1 MKVVIFGKAGGREQ
15 ALARKMRSQGHVVVL
30 STDPEA
36 EQADLFV
43 GGPEAP
49 LVDGVADRL
58 RAQGK
63 LVFGPGADGAQLE
76 GSKAWMKQLLTD
88 AGVPT
93 ARWQS
98 GTIAESGP
106 LLEFIDEL
114 GGNAVVKTDY
124 LAGGKGAKVW
134 HHRDEALHD
143 VISKCEPYG
152 SGRAVVVEEVLVGR
166 EFSVFAICDGQ
177 RAVSF
182 GSAQDYKYL
191 PRDGE
196 LLMTGGVGS
205 YSPVDWVTPELTE
218 LVMATC
224 IRPTLKALQAR
235 GIDYR
240 GVLYWGGMLLPDG
253 RVMTLEYNIR
263 FGDPEIQS
271 VLPRLESDL
280 AVILMQA
287 AQGDIQTPIIFGNL
301 ASVCVVLCSEGYP
314 DSPRLGDVI
323 SGVKD
328 AESERFTHVLLAG
341 AERNDTGEL
350 ISAGGRTLNVVGQCE
365 WDTRYNTPEKLLEVA
380 RARAYDAAA
389 KINWPGMQ
397 YHPGIALP

>member
-1 MKVVIFGKAGGREQ
+1 MKVVVFGKAGGREQ
-15 ALARKMRSQGHVVVL
+15 ALARKMREQGHEVAL
-30 STDPEA
+30 TTNPEA
-36 EQADLFV
+36 EEADLFV

-49 LVDGVADRL
+49 LVDGMADQL

-93 ARWQS
+93 ARWQC
-98 GTIAESGP
+98 GTIADSTR
-106 LLEFIDEL
+106 LHRFIDEL
-114 GGNAVVKTDY
+114 GGSAVVKTDY
-124 LAGGKGAKVW
+124 LMGGKGAAVW
-134 HHRDEALHD
+134 HDAEAAKHD
-143 VISKCEPYG
+143 VVHKCEPYG
-152 SGRAVVVEEVLVGR
+152 SGRTVVVEEVLEGR
-166 EFSVFAICDGQ
+166 EFSVFAICDGKE
-177 RAVSF
+177 AASF

-191 PRDGE
+191 PRDGQ

-218 LVMATC
+218 LVMRTC
-224 IRPTLKALQAR
+224 IQPTLDILRVR

-240 GVLYWGGMLLPDG
+240 GVLYWGGMLMPDG

-280 AVILMQA
+280 AVILSRA
-287 AQGDIQTPIIFGNL
+287 AAGSLDVPIRFNDN

-314 DSPRLGDVI
+314 DTPRLGDVI
-323 SGVKD
+323 TGVED
-328 AESERFTHVLLAG
+328 AESERFTHVLSAG
-341 AERNDTGEL
+341 TERNGTGDL
-350 ISAGGRTLNVVGQCE
+350 VSAGGRTLNVVGQCE
-365 WDTRYNTPEKLLEVA
+365 WGTCYNTPEKVLEVA
-380 RARAYDAAA
+380 RARAYDAVA
-389 KINWPGMQ
+389 KINWLGMQ

>member
-15 ALARKMRSQGHVVVL
+15 ALARKMRSQGHKVIL
-30 STDPEA
+30 SIDPET
-36 EQADLFV
+36 EEADLFV

-49 LVDGVADRL
+49 LVDGVADHL

-76 GSKAWMKQLLTD
+76 GSKVWMKQLLSD

-98 GTIAESGP
+98 GTIADSEA
-106 LLEFIDEL
+106 LVKFVDEL

-124 LAGGKGAKVW
+124 LAGGKGAAVW
-134 HHRDEALHD
+134 HEAEAAKHD
-143 VISKCEPYG
+143 IVHKCEPYG
-152 SGRAVVVEEVLVGR
+152 SGKAVVVEEVLEGR
-166 EFSVFAICDGQ
+166 EFSVFAVCDGKT
-177 RAVSF
+177 AVSF

-224 IRPTLKALQAR
+224 IRPTLQALQTR

-271 VLPRLESDL
+271 VLPRLRSDL
-280 AVILMQA
+280 AVVLSRA
-287 AQGDIQTPIIFGNL
+287 ATGSLDVPVRFNDK
-301 ASVCVVLCSEGYP
+301 ASVCVVQCSENYP
-314 DSPRLGDVI
+314 DTPVTGGVI
-323 SGVKD
+323 TGIDD
-328 AESERFTHVLLAG
+328 AEGMNGVHVLHAATSQGNNGEVLA
-341 AERNDTGEL
+341 T
-350 ISAGGRTLNVVGQCE
+350 GGRTLNVVATATTVGSA
-365 WDTRYNTPEKLLEVA
+365 RLL
-380 RARAYDAAA
+380 AYQAAA

-397 YHPGIALP
+397 YHPGIALQ